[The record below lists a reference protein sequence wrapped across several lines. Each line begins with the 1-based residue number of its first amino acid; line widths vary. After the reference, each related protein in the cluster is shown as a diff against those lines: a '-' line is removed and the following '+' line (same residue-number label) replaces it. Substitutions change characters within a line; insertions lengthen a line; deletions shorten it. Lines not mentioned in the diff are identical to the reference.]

1 MNIYTWQA
9 IVLKVMATEDK
20 KEYSNKTLVVDEAHG
35 LYMDYNYK
43 PAAIRNLINIFQY
56 FKSVVIMSG
65 TLDPNHITSFQ
76 LIDHMGSISLNK
88 R

>member
-1 MNIYTWQA
+1 MQA

-65 TLDPNHITSFQ
+65 TLIQITLQAFQ